1 MEREPFLKYCVFNVK
16 LRSWI
21 NVRGTAIVVMYLCAK
36 QSEMN
41 IV

>member
-21 NVRGTAIVVMYLCAK
+21 NARGNDIVVMYLRAK

-41 IV
+41 MV